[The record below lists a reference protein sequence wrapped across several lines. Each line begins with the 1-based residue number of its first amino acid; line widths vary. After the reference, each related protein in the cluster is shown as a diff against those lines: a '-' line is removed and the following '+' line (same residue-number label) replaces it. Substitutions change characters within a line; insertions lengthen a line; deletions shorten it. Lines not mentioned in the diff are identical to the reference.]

1 MPRPVCITYDSTCD
15 LTPQLLER
23 FQIRTIP
30 LTIQSGERVFPD
42 NGQYTSAELYAEYR
56 RNGTLPKTA
65 AVSPEDFKAFFAP
78 ILAEGYDIV
87 HIDIS
92 SELSCT
98 CQNAVLAAQELAEQG
113 EIHVVDSRQLSTGG
127 GLLALRGAKLRDGGM
142 TAADIRRSVN
152 SQLLTVFF
160 LPLAGAALHMAFA
173 FPMIRRML
181 LLFELHNT
189 GLFIATALVSFAVLA
204 VVYTLVYKATSNAYY
219 RIVKDSV

>member
-98 CQNAVLAAQELAEQG
+98 CQNAVLAAQELAAQG
-113 EIHVVDSRQLSTGG
+113 EIHVVGHHRKV
-127 GLLALRGAKLRDGGM
+127 GLISDTLKKRLLDNGISNKELAEFMDAPKEVD
-142 TAADIRRSVN
+142 
-152 SQLLTVFF
+152 
-160 LPLAGAALHMAFA
+160 
-173 FPMIRRML
+173 
-181 LLFELHNT
+181 
-189 GLFIATALVSFAVLA
+189 
-204 VVYTLVYKATSNAYY
+204 
-219 RIVKDSV
+219 